1 MAKKRAADVAGK
13 LSAILWTALGY
24 LAKKR
29 TNRDLLDPETR
40 VDVIIEGKVGRSKI
54 CEHVVGVLRVAPDSQ
69 RASSA
74 ACDTVHLVGLLLA
87 EMPSEEA
94 RAKFKKTVSEFHAE
108 NKRLPDLPKNVDGE
122 GFDDWLRATKDF
134 MSLLRSHE
142 MTDVAGAITFE
153 VSAETTTE

>member
-1 MAKKRAADVAGK
+1 MAKKRSAEVAGK

-40 VDVIIEGKVGRSKI
+40 VDVVIEGKVGRSKI

-69 RASSA
+69 RASTS
-74 ACDTVHLVGLLLA
+74 ACDAVHLIGLLLA
-87 EMPSEEA
+87 EMPNEEA
-94 RAKFKKTVSEFHAE
+94 RAKFKRVVAEFHAE
-108 NKRLPDLPKNVDGE
+108 NKRLPSLPPNADGSP
-122 GFDDWLRATKDF
+122 GFDQWIQSTKEF

-142 MTDVAGAITFE
+142 MADVAGAITFE
-153 VSAETTTE
+153 ISAETTA

>member
-13 LSAILWTALGY
+13 LSSILWTALGY

-29 TNRDLLDPETR
+29 SNRELLDPETR

-69 RASSA
+69 RASTS
-74 ACDTVHLVGLLLA
+74 ACDNVHLVGLLLA
-87 EMPSEEA
+87 AMPSEEA
-94 RAKFKKTVSEFHAE
+94 RARFKKSVAEFHAE
-108 NKRLPDLPKNVDGE
+108 NKRLPDLPKNAEGE
-122 GFDDWLRATKDF
+122 GFDEWLKSTKEF

-142 MTDVAGAITFE
+142 MTNVAGAITFE
-153 VSAETTTE
+153 VSAETTA